1 MKGIAP
7 SGGRFTSMFRASPAY
22 GADAVRGIVVTDR
35 ATGERSYVKLYE
47 KSWAVC
53 IGVNQYDRWP
63 SLEWAVNDVQA
74 VKTRLEKAGFDKV
87 FVLTDQQAS
96 KKAIESLLGDQ
107 LPKMAGP
114 NDRVVIYFSGH
125 GQTQNLPGGKQKGY
139 LIPVECP
146 ASDYF
151 SSAISMSAIR
161 ELSDM
166 IPAKHIFYVIDA
178 CYSGLGFTRSSGLDP
193 KTRGYLEKVTADRA
207 VQMVTAG
214 GAKEQVQEL
223 NGHGVMTSYFL
234 SALDGEADGDGDGVI
249 TGSEIGA
256 YLKPQ
261 VSRKT
266 ENRQTPQYG
275 RLDGEGEVVFLR
287 PDKAAEE
294 KLGAVVLP
302 KTEDVKIE
310 IPSGGGEGWKEK
322 AKRRAAERLAE
333 DYTAL
338 ENALKDPARSA
349 AAKLSRRL
357 CRKLDQ
363 KNRGPAIERRVLAE
377 P

>member
-1 MKGIAP
+1 MTKRLYGQGPGHILQAAVALSLLFAVLPARAEMKGIVV
-7 SGGRFTSMFRASPAY
+7 
-22 GADAVRGIVVTDR
+22 ADRQS
-35 ATGERSYVKLYE
+35 GERRYLKLYE

-53 IGVNQYDRWP
+53 IGVNNYDRRP
-63 SLEWAVNDVQA
+63 SLEWAVNDAQA
-74 VKTRLEKAGFDKV
+74 VKARLEKNGFDKV
-87 FVLTDQQAS
+87 FVLTDKDAT

-107 LPKMAGP
+107 LPRQVGP

-125 GQTQNLPGGKQKGY
+125 GQTQDLPGGKQKGY
-139 LIPVECP
+139 IIPVDCP

-151 SSAISMSAIR
+151 SSAISMSSIR

-166 IPAKHIFYVIDA
+166 ISAKHVYYVIDA
-178 CYSGLGFTRSSGLDP
+178 CYAGAGFNKSSGLDLQ
-193 KTRGYLEKVTADRA
+193 TRGYLEKVTSSRA

-214 GAKEQVQEL
+214 GAKEQAEER

-234 SALDGEADGDGDGVI
+234 SGLAGEADNDNDGVI
-249 TGSEIGA
+249 TASEMGA

-302 KTEDVKIE
+302 KTEEV
-310 IPSGGGEGWKEK
+310 
-322 AKRRAAERLAE
+322 
-333 DYTAL
+333 
-338 ENALKDPARSA
+338 
-349 AAKLSRRL
+349 
-357 CRKLDQ
+357 
-363 KNRGPAIERRVLAE
+363 
-377 P
+377 